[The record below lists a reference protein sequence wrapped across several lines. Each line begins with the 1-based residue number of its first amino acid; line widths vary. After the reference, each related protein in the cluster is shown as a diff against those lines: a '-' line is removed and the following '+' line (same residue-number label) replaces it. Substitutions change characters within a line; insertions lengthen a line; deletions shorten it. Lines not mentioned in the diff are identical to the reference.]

1 MAPCEINLIWLYT
14 KLFLCCIIIIGE
26 NMLGKIIAINESI
39 VSVKL
44 DINVY
49 DYDGLIGKNVVFKDT
64 DTFNIGEVIAIGN
77 GIMQVVLVG
86 EIKNNKFLF
95 GDITKPAFKASC
107 HLIDDNILNIILNS
121 DATNT
126 ITLGKSYIYPKYDIK
141 LDVGNFFSNHFAIL
155 GNSGSGKSYSVAKI
169 LQSIFYQCKTLP
181 FYSNIFLFD
190 AYGEYQRAFSR
201 ISEVN
206 PNINYKVY
214 TTDLNST
221 EFEILCF
228 PFWLLGVDDLAL
240 LMNVNSKEQI
250 PIVEK
255 ALKLVS
261 YFARNEEE
269 VINQKND
276 IIARCLLDVLF
287 SGKSPSMLR
296 NKIVSILTKFNT
308 SHLNLEIKL
317 EKGGWTR
324 SIRQCLF
331 VEQGGEFAD
340 VELVIEYLES
350 LCLNNF
356 ELSLPNGE
364 YMYTMKDFSNAL
376 EFALL
381 SEGALN
387 NDATFELANSLKVRF
402 NSLMNSDYARY
413 FDYNGYINREGFIN
427 LLLTCNNSRKA
438 QIVNFN
444 INYVDDRFAK
454 NIVKIYSKLLFD
466 YTVSLNQRTS
476 MPFHIVLEEAHRYVQ
491 NDSDVNILGYNIFER
506 ITKEG
511 RKYGLLLGIVS
522 QRPSE
527 LSETTISQCSNFLV
541 FKMFHPKDLQFIKDI
556 ISSADITVTN
566 KIKTLHPG
574 TCIMFGTAFKMPTIA
589 ILDKPNPEPLSQSC
603 DINKTWY
610 LNNN

>member
-1 MAPCEINLIWLYT
+1 
-14 KLFLCCIIIIGE
+14 
-26 NMLGKIIAINESI
+26 MLGKIIGITDSI
-39 VSVKL
+39 VSVHL
-44 DINVY
+44 DINIY
-49 DYDGLIGKNVVFKDT
+49 DYDNLISKNVVFRDN
-64 DTFNIGEVIAIGN
+64 NIISVGEVIGIDN
-77 GIMQVVLVG
+77 GIMNAALVG
-86 EIKNNKFLF
+86 EIKDNKFLY
-95 GDITKPAFKASC
+95 GDISKPSFKASC
-107 HLIDDNILNIILNS
+107 YLIDDSILNIILNS
-121 DATNT
+121 DAENT
-126 ITLGKSYIYPKYDIK
+126 ITLGKSYVYPNYDIK
-141 LDVGNFFSNHFAIL
+141 LDIGNFFSNHFAIL

-169 LQSIFYQCKTLP
+169 LQSVFYQCKSLP

-201 ISEVN
+201 IHEVN
-206 PNINYKVY
+206 ENINYKVY

-221 EFEILCF
+221 EFEIISY
-228 PFWLLGVDDLAL
+228 PFWLLGVDDLCL
-240 LMNVNSKEQI
+240 LMNVTSKEQI
-250 PIVEK
+250 PTVEK

-261 YFARNEEE
+261 YFSRREEE
-269 VINQKND
+269 VISQKND

-287 SGKSPSMLR
+287 SGKAPSLIR
-296 NKIVSILTKFNT
+296 NKFVSILTKFNT
-308 SHLNLEIKL
+308 SNLNLDIKL

-324 SIRQCLF
+324 TIRQCLF

-350 LCLNNF
+350 LCLDNF

-364 YMYTMKDFSNAL
+364 FMYTMKDFSLAL

-381 SEGALN
+381 SEGTMNSDKA
-387 NDATFELANSLKVRF
+387 FELSNVLKVRF
-402 NSLMNSDYARY
+402 NALMNSNYARY
-413 FDYNGYINREGFIN
+413 FDYNGYVNREGYIN
-427 LLLTCNNSRKA
+427 LLLTCPNGRKA

-454 NIVKIYSKLLFD
+454 TLVKIYSKLLFD
-466 YTVSLNQRTS
+466 YIVSLNQRAS

-491 NDSDVNILGYNIFER
+491 NDSDIDILGYNIFER

-574 TCIMFGTAFKMPTIA
+574 SCIMFGTAFKLPTIA

-603 DINKTWY
+603 DINRTWY
-610 LNNN
+610 IHNN

>member
-1 MAPCEINLIWLYT
+1 
-14 KLFLCCIIIIGE
+14 
-26 NMLGKIIAINESI
+26 MLGKIIAINENV

-44 DINVY
+44 EVNVY
-49 DYDGLIGKNVVFKDT
+49 DFDGLIGKNVTFKDENIT
-64 DTFNIGEVIAIGN
+64 SIGEVTAIGN
-77 GIMQVVLVG
+77 GIMQAILVG
-86 EIKNNKFLF
+86 EIKDGKFLY
-95 GDITKPAFKASC
+95 GDISKPSFKAIC
-107 HLIDDNILNIILNS
+107 YLIDNATLDIVLNS

-126 ITLGKSYIYPKYDIK
+126 IKIGKSYIYPDYDIK

-169 LQSIFYQCKTLP
+169 LQGIFYQCKTLP

-201 ISEVN
+201 IHEVN
-206 PNINYKVY
+206 ENINYKVY

-221 EFEILCF
+221 EFEILTY
-228 PFWLLGVDDLAL
+228 PFWLLGVDDLCL
-240 LMNVNSKEQI
+240 LMGVTSREQI

-261 YFARNEEE
+261 YFSREENE

-287 SGKSPSMLR
+287 SGKAPSMIR
-296 NKIVSILTKFNT
+296 NKVVSILTKFST
-308 SHLNLEIKL
+308 SNLNLEVKL
-317 EKGGWTR
+317 EKGGWART
-324 SIRQCLF
+324 IRQCLF

-350 LCLNNF
+350 LCLDNF

-364 YMYTMKDFSNAL
+364 YMYSMKDFSTAL
-376 EFALL
+376 EFALI

-387 NDATFELANSLKVRF
+387 SDTAFELGNALKVRF
-402 NSLMNSDYARY
+402 NNLMNSDYSRY
-413 FDYNGYINREGFIN
+413 FDYNGYINREGYIN
-427 LLLTCNNSRKA
+427 LLLTCNNGRKA

-454 NIVKIYSKLLFD
+454 NLVKIYSKLLFD
-466 YTVSLNQRTS
+466 YIVSLNQRAT

-491 NDSDVNILGYNIFER
+491 NDSDVMILGYNIFER

-541 FKMFHPKDLQFIKDI
+541 FKMFHPRDLQFIKDI
-556 ISSADITVTN
+556 ISSADVTLTN

-574 TCIMFGTAFKMPTIA
+574 TCIMFGTAFKLPTIA

>member
-1 MAPCEINLIWLYT
+1 
-14 KLFLCCIIIIGE
+14 
-26 NMLGKIIAINESI
+26 MLGKIIAINENV

-44 DINVY
+44 EVNVY
-49 DYDGLIGKNVVFKDT
+49 DFDGLIGKNVTFKDENIT
-64 DTFNIGEVIAIGN
+64 SIGEVTAIGN
-77 GIMQVVLVG
+77 GIMQAILVG
-86 EIKNNKFLF
+86 EIKDGKFLY
-95 GDITKPAFKASC
+95 GDISKPSFKAIC
-107 HLIDDNILNIILNS
+107 YLIDNATLDIVLNS

-126 ITLGKSYIYPKYDIK
+126 IKLGKSYIYPDYDIK

-169 LQSIFYQCKTLP
+169 LQGIFYQCKTLP

-201 ISEVN
+201 IHEVN
-206 PNINYKVY
+206 ENINYKVY

-221 EFEILCF
+221 EFEILTY
-228 PFWLLGVDDLAL
+228 PFWLLGVDDLCL
-240 LMNVNSKEQI
+240 LMGVTSREQI

-261 YFARNEEE
+261 YFSRDENE

-276 IIARCLLDVLF
+276 IIARCLLDILF
-287 SGKSPSMLR
+287 SGKAPSMIR
-296 NKIVSILTKFNT
+296 NKVVSILTKFST
-308 SHLNLEIKL
+308 SNLNLEVKL
-317 EKGGWTR
+317 EKGGWART
-324 SIRQCLF
+324 IRQCLF

-350 LCLNNF
+350 LCLDNF

-364 YMYTMKDFSNAL
+364 YMYSMKDFSTAL
-376 EFALL
+376 EFALI

-387 NDATFELANSLKVRF
+387 SDTAFELGNALKVRF
-402 NSLMNSDYARY
+402 NNLMNSDYSRY
-413 FDYNGYINREGFIN
+413 FDYNGYINREGYIN
-427 LLLTCNNSRKA
+427 LLLTCNNGRKA

-454 NIVKIYSKLLFD
+454 NLVKIYSKLLFD
-466 YTVSLNQRTS
+466 YIVSLNQRAT

-491 NDSDVNILGYNIFER
+491 NDSDVMILGYNIFER

-541 FKMFHPKDLQFIKDI
+541 FKMFHPRDLQFIKDI
-556 ISSADITVTN
+556 ISSADVTLTN

-574 TCIMFGTAFKMPTIA
+574 TCIMFGTAFKLPTIA

>member
-1 MAPCEINLIWLYT
+1 
-14 KLFLCCIIIIGE
+14 
-26 NMLGKIIAINESI
+26 MLGKIIAINENV

-44 DINVY
+44 EVNVY
-49 DYDGLIGKNVVFKDT
+49 DFDGLIGKNVTFKDENIT
-64 DTFNIGEVIAIGN
+64 SIGEVTAIGN
-77 GIMQVVLVG
+77 GIMQAILVG
-86 EIKNNKFLF
+86 EIKDGKFLY
-95 GDITKPAFKASC
+95 GDISKPSFKAIC
-107 HLIDDNILNIILNS
+107 YLIDNATLDIVLNS
-121 DATNT
+121 DAVNT
-126 ITLGKSYIYPKYDIK
+126 IKLGKSYIYPDYDIK

-169 LQSIFYQCKTLP
+169 LQGIFYQCKTLP

-201 ISEVN
+201 IHEVN
-206 PNINYKVY
+206 ENINYKVY

-221 EFEILCF
+221 EFEILTY
-228 PFWLLGVDDLAL
+228 PFWLLGVDDLCL
-240 LMNVNSKEQI
+240 LMGVTSREQI

-261 YFARNEEE
+261 YFSRDENE

-287 SGKSPSMLR
+287 SGKAPSMIR
-296 NKIVSILTKFNT
+296 NKVVSILTKFST
-308 SHLNLEIKL
+308 SNLNLEVKL
-317 EKGGWTR
+317 EKGGWART
-324 SIRQCLF
+324 IRQCLF

-350 LCLNNF
+350 LCLDNF

-364 YMYTMKDFSNAL
+364 YMYSMKDFSTAL
-376 EFALL
+376 EFALI
-381 SEGALN
+381 SEGTLN
-387 NDATFELANSLKVRF
+387 SDTAFELGNALKVRF
-402 NSLMNSDYARY
+402 NNLMNSDYSRY
-413 FDYNGYINREGFIN
+413 FDYNGYINREGYIN
-427 LLLTCNNSRKA
+427 LLLTCNNGRKA

-454 NIVKIYSKLLFD
+454 NLVKIYSKLLFD
-466 YTVSLNQRTS
+466 YIVSLNQRAT

-491 NDSDVNILGYNIFER
+491 NDSDVMILGYNIFER

-541 FKMFHPKDLQFIKDI
+541 FKMFHPRDLQFIKDI
-556 ISSADITVTN
+556 ISSADVTLTN

-574 TCIMFGTAFKMPTIA
+574 TCIMFGTAFKLPTIA
-589 ILDKPNPEPLSQSC
+589 ILDKPNPEPLSQNC

>member
-1 MAPCEINLIWLYT
+1 
-14 KLFLCCIIIIGE
+14 
-26 NMLGKIIAINESI
+26 MLGKIIAINENI

-44 DINVY
+44 EINVY
-49 DYDGLIGKNVVFKDT
+49 DYDGLIGKNVTFKDENIT
-64 DTFNIGEVIAIGN
+64 SIGEVTAIGN
-77 GIMQVVLVG
+77 GIMQSILVG
-86 EIKNNKFLF
+86 EIKNNRFLY
-95 GDITKPAFKASC
+95 GDISKPSFKAIC
-107 HLIDDNILNIILNS
+107 YLIDNATLDIVLNS
-121 DATNT
+121 DAPNT
-126 ITLGKSYIYPKYDIK
+126 IKLGKSYIYPNYDIK

-201 ISEVN
+201 IHEVN
-206 PNINYKVY
+206 ENINYKVY

-221 EFEILCF
+221 EFEILTY
-228 PFWLLGVDDLAL
+228 PFWLLGVDDLCL
-240 LMNVNSKEQI
+240 LMGVTTKEQI

-261 YFARNEEE
+261 YFSRSEDE

-287 SGKSPSMLR
+287 SGKAPSMIR
-296 NKIVSILTKFNT
+296 NKVVSILTKFNT
-308 SHLNLEIKL
+308 SNLNLEVKL
-317 EKGGWTR
+317 EKGGWSRT
-324 SIRQCLF
+324 IRQCLF

-350 LCLNNF
+350 LCLSNF

-364 YMYTMKDFSNAL
+364 YMYTMKDFSTAL
-376 EFALL
+376 EFALI

-387 NDATFELANSLKVRF
+387 SDTAYELANALKVSF
-402 NSLMNSDYARY
+402 NNLMNSNYSRY
-413 FDYNGYINREGFIN
+413 FDYNGYVNREGYIN
-427 LLLTCNNSRKA
+427 LLLTCNNGRKA

-466 YTVSLNQRTS
+466 YIVSLNQRAT

-491 NDSDVNILGYNIFER
+491 NDSDVSILGYNIFER

-556 ISSADITVTN
+556 ISSADITLTN

-574 TCIMFGTAFKMPTIA
+574 TCIMFGTAFKLPTIA

-603 DINKTWY
+603 DINRTWY
-610 LNNN
+610 LNNNQ

>member
-1 MAPCEINLIWLYT
+1 
-14 KLFLCCIIIIGE
+14 
-26 NMLGKIIAINESI
+26 MLGKIIAINENV

-44 DINVY
+44 EVNVY
-49 DYDGLIGKNVVFKDT
+49 DFDGLIGKNVTFKDENIT
-64 DTFNIGEVIAIGN
+64 SIGEVTAIGN
-77 GIMQVVLVG
+77 GIMQAILVG
-86 EIKNNKFLF
+86 EIKDGKFLY
-95 GDITKPAFKASC
+95 GDISKPSFKAIC
-107 HLIDDNILNIILNS
+107 YLIDNATLDIVLNS

-126 ITLGKSYIYPKYDIK
+126 IKLGKSYIYPDYDIK

-169 LQSIFYQCKTLP
+169 LQGIFYQCKTLP

-201 ISEVN
+201 IHEVN
-206 PNINYKVY
+206 ENINYKVY

-221 EFEILCF
+221 EFEILTY
-228 PFWLLGVDDLAL
+228 PFWLLGVDDLCL
-240 LMNVNSKEQI
+240 LMGVTSKEQI

-261 YFARNEEE
+261 YFSREENE

-287 SGKSPSMLR
+287 SGKAPSMIR
-296 NKIVSILTKFNT
+296 NKVVSILTKFST
-308 SHLNLEIKL
+308 SNLNLEVKL
-317 EKGGWTR
+317 EKGGWART
-324 SIRQCLF
+324 IRQCLF

-350 LCLNNF
+350 LCLDNF

-364 YMYTMKDFSNAL
+364 FMYSMKDFSTAL
-376 EFALL
+376 EFALI

-387 NDATFELANSLKVRF
+387 SDTAFELGNALKVRF
-402 NSLMNSDYARY
+402 NNLMNSNYARY
-413 FDYNGYINREGFIN
+413 FEYDGYINRESFIN
-427 LLLTCNNSRKA
+427 LLLTTNDGKKA

-454 NIVKIYSKLLFD
+454 NLVKIFSKLLFD
-466 YTVSLNQRTS
+466 YIVSLNQRAS

-491 NDSDVNILGYNIFER
+491 NDEDVEILGYNIFER

-541 FKMFHPKDLQFIKDI
+541 FKMFHPRDLQFIKDI
-556 ISSADITVTN
+556 ISSADITLTN

-610 LNNN
+610 IHN

>member
-1 MAPCEINLIWLYT
+1 
-14 KLFLCCIIIIGE
+14 
-26 NMLGKIIAINESI
+26 MLGKIIAINENV
-39 VSVKL
+39 VSVK
-44 DINVY
+44 IEVNVY
-49 DYDGLIGKNVVFKDT
+49 DFDGLIGKNVTFKDENIT
-64 DTFNIGEVIAIGN
+64 SIGEVTAIGN
-77 GIMQVVLVG
+77 GIMQAILVG
-86 EIKNNKFLF
+86 EIKDGKFLY
-95 GDITKPAFKASC
+95 GDISKPSFKAIC
-107 HLIDDNILNIILNS
+107 YLIDNATLDIVLNS

-126 ITLGKSYIYPKYDIK
+126 IKIGKSYIYPDYDIK

-169 LQSIFYQCKTLP
+169 LQGIFYQCKNLP

-201 ISEVN
+201 IHEVN
-206 PNINYKVY
+206 ENINYKVY

-221 EFEILCF
+221 EFEILTY
-228 PFWLLGVDDLAL
+228 PFWLLGVDDLCL
-240 LMNVNSKEQI
+240 LMGVTSREQI

-261 YFARNEEE
+261 YFSREENE

-287 SGKSPSMLR
+287 SGKAPSMIR
-296 NKIVSILTKFNT
+296 NKVVSILTKFST
-308 SHLNLEIKL
+308 SNLNLEVKL
-317 EKGGWTR
+317 EKGGWART
-324 SIRQCLF
+324 IRQCLF

-350 LCLNNF
+350 LCLDNF

-364 YMYTMKDFSNAL
+364 FMYSMKDFSTAL
-376 EFALL
+376 EFALI

-387 NDATFELANSLKVRF
+387 SDTAFELGNALKVRF
-402 NSLMNSDYARY
+402 NNLMNSDYSRY
-413 FDYNGYINREGFIN
+413 FDYNGYINREGYIN
-427 LLLTCNNSRKA
+427 LLLTCNNGRKA

-454 NIVKIYSKLLFD
+454 NLVKIYSKLLFD
-466 YTVSLNQRTS
+466 YIVSLNQRAT

-491 NDSDVNILGYNIFER
+491 NDSDVSILGYNIFER

-541 FKMFHPKDLQFIKDI
+541 FKMFHPRDLQFIKDI
-556 ISSADITVTN
+556 ISSADVTLTN

-574 TCIMFGTAFKMPTIA
+574 TCIMFGTAFKLPTIA

>member
-1 MAPCEINLIWLYT
+1 
-14 KLFLCCIIIIGE
+14 
-26 NMLGKIIAINESI
+26 MLGKIIAINENI

-44 DINVY
+44 EVNVY
-49 DYDGLIGKNVVFKDT
+49 DYDGLIGKNV
-64 DTFNIGEVIAIGN
+64 TFRDENITSIGEVTAIGN
-77 GIMQVVLVG
+77 GIMQAILVG
-86 EIKNNKFLF
+86 EIRDNKFLY
-95 GDITKPAFKASC
+95 GDISKPSFKAIC
-107 HLIDDNILNIILNS
+107 YLIDNATLNIVLNS
-121 DATNT
+121 DASNT
-126 ITLGKSYIYPKYDIK
+126 IKLGKSYIYPDYDIK

-169 LQSIFYQCKTLP
+169 LQSVFYQCKSLP

-201 ISEVN
+201 IHEVN
-206 PNINYKVY
+206 ENINYKVY

-221 EFEILCF
+221 EFEILTY
-228 PFWLLGVDDLAL
+228 PFWLLGVDDLCL
-240 LMNVNSKEQI
+240 LMGVTSKEQI

-261 YFARNEEE
+261 YFSRKENE

-287 SGKSPSMLR
+287 SGKAPSMIR
-296 NKIVSILTKFNT
+296 NKVVSILTKFNT
-308 SHLNLEIKL
+308 ANLNLEVKL
-317 EKGGWTR
+317 EKGGWSRT
-324 SIRQCLF
+324 IRQCLF

-350 LCLNNF
+350 LCLDNF

-364 YMYTMKDFSNAL
+364 YMYSMKDFSIAL
-376 EFALL
+376 EFALI

-387 NDATFELANSLKVRF
+387 SDATFELANALKVRF
-402 NSLMNSDYARY
+402 NNLMNSDYSRY
-413 FDYNGYINREGFIN
+413 FDYNGYINREGYIN
-427 LLLTCNNSRKA
+427 LLLTCNNGRKA

-454 NIVKIYSKLLFD
+454 NLVKIYSKLLFD
-466 YTVSLNQRTS
+466 YIVSLNQRAT

-491 NDSDVNILGYNIFER
+491 NDSDVSILGYNIFER

-541 FKMFHPKDLQFIKDI
+541 FKMFHPRDLQFIKDI
-556 ISSADITVTN
+556 ISSADVTLTN

-574 TCIMFGTAFKMPTIA
+574 TCIMFGTAFKLPTIA

>member
-1 MAPCEINLIWLYT
+1 
-14 KLFLCCIIIIGE
+14 
-26 NMLGKIIAINESI
+26 MLGKIIAINENV

-44 DINVY
+44 EVNVY
-49 DYDGLIGKNVVFKDT
+49 DFDGLIGKNVTFKDENIT
-64 DTFNIGEVIAIGN
+64 SIGEVTAIGN
-77 GIMQVVLVG
+77 GIMQAILVG
-86 EIKNNKFLF
+86 EIKDGKFLY
-95 GDITKPAFKASC
+95 GDISKPSFKAIC
-107 HLIDDNILNIILNS
+107 YLIDNATLDIVLNS

-126 ITLGKSYIYPKYDIK
+126 IKIGKSYIYPDYDIK

-169 LQSIFYQCKTLP
+169 LQGIFYQCKTLP

-201 ISEVN
+201 IHEVN
-206 PNINYKVY
+206 ENINYKVY

-221 EFEILCF
+221 EFEILTY
-228 PFWLLGVDDLAL
+228 PFWLLGVDDLCL
-240 LMNVNSKEQI
+240 LMGVTSREQI

-261 YFARNEEE
+261 YFSREENE

-287 SGKSPSMLR
+287 SGKAPSMIR
-296 NKIVSILTKFNT
+296 NKVVSILTKFST
-308 SHLNLEIKL
+308 SNLNLEVKL
-317 EKGGWTR
+317 EKGGWART
-324 SIRQCLF
+324 IRQCLF

-350 LCLNNF
+350 LCLDNF

-364 YMYTMKDFSNAL
+364 FMYSMKDFSTAL
-376 EFALL
+376 EFALI

-387 NDATFELANSLKVRF
+387 SDTAFELGNALKVRF
-402 NSLMNSDYARY
+402 NNLMNSDYSRY
-413 FDYNGYINREGFIN
+413 FDYNGYINREGYIN
-427 LLLTCNNSRKA
+427 LLLTCNNGRKA

-444 INYVDDRFAK
+444 INYVDDRFSK
-454 NIVKIYSKLLFD
+454 NLVKIYSKLLFD
-466 YTVSLNQRTS
+466 YIVSLNQRAT

-491 NDSDVNILGYNIFER
+491 NDSDVSILGYNIFER

-541 FKMFHPKDLQFIKDI
+541 FKMFHPRDLQFIKDI
-556 ISSADITVTN
+556 ISSADVTLTN

-574 TCIMFGTAFKMPTIA
+574 TCIMFGTAFKLPTIA

>member
-1 MAPCEINLIWLYT
+1 
-14 KLFLCCIIIIGE
+14 
-26 NMLGKIIAINESI
+26 MLGKIIAINENI

-44 DINVY
+44 EVNVY
-49 DYDGLIGKNVVFKDT
+49 DYDGLIGKNV
-64 DTFNIGEVIAIGN
+64 TFRDENITSIGEVTAIGN
-77 GIMQVVLVG
+77 GIMQAILVG
-86 EIKNNKFLF
+86 EIRDNKFLY
-95 GDITKPAFKASC
+95 GDISKPSFKAIC
-107 HLIDDNILNIILNS
+107 YLIDNATLNIVLNS
-121 DATNT
+121 DASNT
-126 ITLGKSYIYPKYDIK
+126 IKLGKSYIYPDYDIK
-141 LDVGNFFSNHFAIL
+141 LDVGNFFSNHFDIL

-169 LQSIFYQCKTLP
+169 LQSVFYQCKSLP

-201 ISEVN
+201 IHEVN
-206 PNINYKVY
+206 ENINYKVY

-221 EFEILCF
+221 EFEILTY
-228 PFWLLGVDDLAL
+228 PFWLLGVDDLCL
-240 LMNVNSKEQI
+240 LMGVTSKEQI

-255 ALKLVS
+255 TLKLVS
-261 YFARNEEE
+261 YFSRKEDE

-287 SGKSPSMLR
+287 SGKAPSMIR
-296 NKIVSILTKFNT
+296 NKVVSILTKFNT
-308 SHLNLEIKL
+308 ANLNLEVKL
-317 EKGGWTR
+317 EKGGWSRT
-324 SIRQCLF
+324 IRQCLF

-350 LCLNNF
+350 LCLDNF

-364 YMYTMKDFSNAL
+364 YMYSMKDFSIAL
-376 EFALL
+376 EFALI

-387 NDATFELANSLKVRF
+387 SDATFELANSLRVRF
-402 NSLMNSDYARY
+402 NNLMNSDYSRY
-413 FDYNGYINREGFIN
+413 FDYNGYVNREGYIN
-427 LLLTCNNSRKA
+427 LLLTCNNGRKA

-454 NIVKIYSKLLFD
+454 NLVKIYSKLLFD
-466 YTVSLNQRTS
+466 YIVSLNQRAS

-491 NDSDVNILGYNIFER
+491 NDSDVEILGYNIFER

-556 ISSADITVTN
+556 ISSADVTVTN

-574 TCIMFGTAFKMPTIA
+574 TCIMFGTAFKLPTIA

-610 LNNN
+610 IHNN

>member
-1 MAPCEINLIWLYT
+1 
-14 KLFLCCIIIIGE
+14 
-26 NMLGKIIAINESI
+26 MLGKIIAINENV

-44 DINVY
+44 EVNVY
-49 DYDGLIGKNVVFKDT
+49 DFDGLIGKNVTFKDENIT
-64 DTFNIGEVIAIGN
+64 SIGEVTAIGN
-77 GIMQVVLVG
+77 GIMQAILVG
-86 EIKNNKFLF
+86 EIKDGKFLY
-95 GDITKPAFKASC
+95 GDISKPSFKAIC
-107 HLIDDNILNIILNS
+107 YLIDNATLDIVLNS

-126 ITLGKSYIYPKYDIK
+126 IKLGKSYIYPDYDIK

-169 LQSIFYQCKTLP
+169 LQGIFYQCKTLP

-201 ISEVN
+201 IHEVN
-206 PNINYKVY
+206 ENINYKVY

-221 EFEILCF
+221 EFEILTY
-228 PFWLLGVDDLAL
+228 PFWLLGVDDLCL
-240 LMNVNSKEQI
+240 LMGVTSKEQI

-261 YFARNEEE
+261 YFSREENE

-276 IIARCLLDVLF
+276 IIARCLFDVLF
-287 SGKSPSMLR
+287 SGKAPSMIR
-296 NKIVSILTKFNT
+296 NKVVSILTKFST
-308 SHLNLEIKL
+308 SNLNLEVKL
-317 EKGGWTR
+317 EKGGWART
-324 SIRQCLF
+324 IRQCLF

-350 LCLNNF
+350 LCLDNF

-364 YMYTMKDFSNAL
+364 FMYSMKDFSTAL
-376 EFALL
+376 EFALI

-387 NDATFELANSLKVRF
+387 SDTAFELGNALKVRF
-402 NSLMNSDYARY
+402 NNLMNSDYSRY
-413 FDYNGYINREGFIN
+413 FDYNGYINREGYIN
-427 LLLTCNNSRKA
+427 LLLTCNNGRKA

-454 NIVKIYSKLLFD
+454 NLVKIYSKLLFD
-466 YTVSLNQRTS
+466 YIVSLNQRAT

-491 NDSDVNILGYNIFER
+491 NDSDVSILGYNIFER

-541 FKMFHPKDLQFIKDI
+541 FKMFHPRDLQFIKDI
-556 ISSADITVTN
+556 ISSADVTLTN

-574 TCIMFGTAFKMPTIA
+574 TCIMFGTAFKLPTIA

>member
-1 MAPCEINLIWLYT
+1 
-14 KLFLCCIIIIGE
+14 
-26 NMLGKIIAINESI
+26 MLGKIIAINENV

-44 DINVY
+44 EVNVY
-49 DYDGLIGKNVVFKDT
+49 DFDGLIGKNVTFKDENIT
-64 DTFNIGEVIAIGN
+64 SIGEVTAIGN
-77 GIMQVVLVG
+77 GIMQAILVG
-86 EIKNNKFLF
+86 EIKDGKFLY
-95 GDITKPAFKASC
+95 GDISKPSFKAIC
-107 HLIDDNILNIILNS
+107 YLIDNATLDIVLNS

-126 ITLGKSYIYPKYDIK
+126 IKLGKSYIYPDYDIK

-169 LQSIFYQCKTLP
+169 LQSVFYQCRSLP

-201 ISEVN
+201 IHEVN
-206 PNINYKVY
+206 ENINYKVY

-221 EFEILCF
+221 EFEIISY
-228 PFWLLGVDDLAL
+228 PFWLLGVDDLCL
-240 LMNVNSKEQI
+240 LMNVTSKEQI
-250 PIVEK
+250 PTVEK

-261 YFARNEEE
+261 YFSRREEE
-269 VINQKND
+269 VISQKND

-287 SGKSPSMLR
+287 SGKAPSLIR
-296 NKIVSILTKFNT
+296 NKFVSILTKFNT
-308 SHLNLEIKL
+308 SNLNLDIKL

-324 SIRQCLF
+324 TIRQCLF

-350 LCLNNF
+350 LCLDNF

-364 YMYTMKDFSNAL
+364 FMYTMKDFSLAL

-381 SEGALN
+381 SEGTMNSDKA
-387 NDATFELANSLKVRF
+387 FELSNVLKVRF
-402 NSLMNSDYARY
+402 NALMNSNYARY
-413 FDYNGYINREGFIN
+413 FDYNGYVNREGYIN
-427 LLLTCNNSRKA
+427 LLLTCPNGRKA

-454 NIVKIYSKLLFD
+454 NLVKIYSKLLFD
-466 YTVSLNQRTS
+466 YIVSLNQRAT

-491 NDSDVNILGYNIFER
+491 NDSDIDILGYNIFER

-574 TCIMFGTAFKMPTIA
+574 SCIMFGTAFKLPTIA

-610 LNNN
+610 IHNN

>member
-1 MAPCEINLIWLYT
+1 
-14 KLFLCCIIIIGE
+14 
-26 NMLGKIIAINESI
+26 MLGKIIAINENV

-44 DINVY
+44 EVNVY
-49 DYDGLIGKNVVFKDT
+49 DFDGLIGKNVTFKDENIT
-64 DTFNIGEVIAIGN
+64 SIGEVTAIGN
-77 GIMQVVLVG
+77 GIMQAILVG
-86 EIKNNKFLF
+86 EIKDGKFLY
-95 GDITKPAFKASC
+95 GDISKPSFKAIC
-107 HLIDDNILNIILNS
+107 YLIDNATLDIVLNS

-126 ITLGKSYIYPKYDIK
+126 IKIGKSYIYPDYDIK

-169 LQSIFYQCKTLP
+169 LQGIFYQCKTLP

-201 ISEVN
+201 IHEVN
-206 PNINYKVY
+206 ENINYKVY

-221 EFEILCF
+221 EFEILTY
-228 PFWLLGVDDLAL
+228 PFWLLGVDDLCL
-240 LMNVNSKEQI
+240 LMGVTSKEQI

-261 YFARNEEE
+261 YFSREENE

-287 SGKSPSMLR
+287 SGKAPSMIR
-296 NKIVSILTKFNT
+296 NKVVSILTKFST
-308 SHLNLEIKL
+308 SNLNLEVKL
-317 EKGGWTR
+317 EKGGWART
-324 SIRQCLF
+324 IRQCLF

-350 LCLNNF
+350 LCLDNF

-364 YMYTMKDFSNAL
+364 FMYSMKDFSTAL
-376 EFALL
+376 EFALI

-387 NDATFELANSLKVRF
+387 SDTAFELGNALKVRF
-402 NSLMNSDYARY
+402 NNLMNSDYSRY
-413 FDYNGYINREGFIN
+413 FDYNGYINREGYIN
-427 LLLTCNNSRKA
+427 LLLTCNNGRKA

-454 NIVKIYSKLLFD
+454 NLVKIYSKLLFD
-466 YTVSLNQRTS
+466 YIVSLNQRAT

-491 NDSDVNILGYNIFER
+491 NDSDVSILGYNIFER

-527 LSETTISQCSNFLV
+527 LSETTISQCSNFLI
-541 FKMFHPKDLQFIKDI
+541 FKINHPADLEYIEKMVPN
-556 ISSADITVTN
+556 ISSDVLEKQKSLQA
-566 KIKTLHPG
+566 G
-574 TCIMFGTAFKMPTIA
+574 TCVAFGKMMKIPMIVKME
-589 ILDKPNPEPLSQSC
+589 LPNPEPQSSNAHVF
-603 DINKTWY
+603 DKWMIQWKT
-610 LNNN
+610 N

>member
-1 MAPCEINLIWLYT
+1 
-14 KLFLCCIIIIGE
+14 
-26 NMLGKIIAINESI
+26 MLGKIIAINESI
-39 VSVKL
+39 VSVQL
-44 DINVY
+44 GVNIY
-49 DYDGLIGKNVVFKDT
+49 DYDALIGKNVIFKDN
-64 DTFNIGEVIAIGN
+64 DIINVGEVTSISN
-77 GIMQVVLVG
+77 NIMQVVLVG
-86 EIKNNKFLF
+86 EIKNNNFVF
-95 GDITKPAFKASC
+95 GDIAKPSFKAEC
-107 HLIDDNILNIILNS
+107 QLINNNILDLILNNNS
-121 DATNT
+121 SNN
-126 ITLGKSYIYPKYDIK
+126 IKLGKSFIYPNYDIK

-169 LQSIFYQCKTLP
+169 LQSVFYQCKSLP

-201 ISEVN
+201 IHEVN
-206 PNINYKVY
+206 ENINYKVY

-221 EFEILCF
+221 EFEILSY
-228 PFWLLGVDDLAL
+228 PFWLLGVDDLCL
-240 LMNVNSKEQI
+240 LMGVTSKEQI
-250 PIVEK
+250 PVIEK

-261 YFARNEEE
+261 YFSREEGE

-287 SGKSPSMLR
+287 SGKSPSLIR
-296 NKIVSILTKFNT
+296 NKFISILTKFTT
-308 SHLNLEIKL
+308 SNLNLEIRL
-317 EKGGWTR
+317 EKGGWART
-324 SIRQCLF
+324 IRQCLF

-350 LCLNNF
+350 LCLDNF

-364 YMYTMKDFSNAL
+364 YMYTMKDFSTAL
-376 EFALL
+376 EFALI
-381 SEGALN
+381 SEGTLN
-387 NDATFELANSLKVRF
+387 SDAAYDMANVLKVRF
-402 NSLMNSDYARY
+402 NNLMNSDYARY
-413 FDYNGYINREGFIN
+413 FDYNGYVSREGYIN
-427 LLLTCNNSRKA
+427 LLLTCPNGRKA

-466 YTVSLNQRTS
+466 YLVSLNQRAS

-491 NDSDVNILGYNIFER
+491 NDSDIGILGYNIFER

-603 DINKTWY
+603 DINNTWY
-610 LNNN
+610 IH

>member
-1 MAPCEINLIWLYT
+1 
-14 KLFLCCIIIIGE
+14 
-26 NMLGKIIAINESI
+26 MLGKIIAINESI

-44 DINVY
+44 DVNIY
-49 DYDGLIGKNVVFKDT
+49 DCDGLISKNVVFRDT
-64 DTFNIGEVIAIGN
+64 ETTSIGEVIAIGN
-77 GIMQVVLVG
+77 GIMQVTLVG
-86 EIKNNKFLF
+86 EIRNNQFLF
-95 GDITKPAFKASC
+95 GDISKPSFKAIC
-107 HLIDDNILNIILNS
+107 YLIDDNTLNIILNN
-121 DATNT
+121 DAPNT

-169 LQSIFYQCKTLP
+169 LQSVFYQCKTLP

-201 ISEVN
+201 IHEVN
-206 PNINYKVY
+206 ENINYKVY

-221 EFEILCF
+221 EFEILQF

-240 LMNVNSKEQI
+240 LMGVTSKEQLPVI
-250 PIVEK
+250 EK

-261 YFARNEEE
+261 YFSRKEEE

-276 IIARCLLDVLF
+276 IIARCILDVLF
-287 SGKSPSMLR
+287 SGKSPSLIR

-308 SHLNLEIKL
+308 ANLNLEVKL

-324 SIRQCLF
+324 TIRQCLF

-350 LCLNNF
+350 LCLSNF

-376 EFALL
+376 EFALI
-381 SEGALN
+381 SEGTLN
-387 NDATFELANSLKVRF
+387 SDAAFELTNVLKVRF
-402 NSLMNSDYARY
+402 NNLMNSDYAKY
-413 FDYNGYINREGFIN
+413 FDYNGYINREGYIN
-427 LLLTCNNSRKA
+427 LLLTCPNGRKA

-454 NIVKIYSKLLFD
+454 NLVKIYSKMLFD
-466 YTVSLNQRTS
+466 YIVSLNQRAS

-491 NDSDVNILGYNIFER
+491 NDSDASILGYNIFER

-574 TCIMFGTAFKMPTIA
+574 SCIMFGTAFKMPTIA

-610 LNNN
+610 IHN

>member
-1 MAPCEINLIWLYT
+1 
-14 KLFLCCIIIIGE
+14 
-26 NMLGKIIAINESI
+26 MLGKIIGITDSI
-39 VSVKL
+39 VSVHL
-44 DINVY
+44 DINIY
-49 DYDGLIGKNVVFKDT
+49 DYDNLISKNVVFRDN
-64 DTFNIGEVIAIGN
+64 NIISVGEVIGIDN
-77 GIMQVVLVG
+77 GIMNAALVG
-86 EIKNNKFLF
+86 EIKDNKFLY
-95 GDITKPAFKASC
+95 GDISKPSFKSGC
-107 HLIDDNILNIILNS
+107 YLIDDSILNIILNS
-121 DATNT
+121 DAENT
-126 ITLGKSYIYPKYDIK
+126 ITLGKSYVYPNYDIK
-141 LDVGNFFSNHFAIL
+141 LDIGNFFSNHFAIL

-169 LQSIFYQCKTLP
+169 LQSVFYQCRSLP

-201 ISEVN
+201 IHEVN
-206 PNINYKVY
+206 ENINYKVY

-221 EFEILCF
+221 EFEIISY
-228 PFWLLGVDDLAL
+228 PFWLLGVDDLCL
-240 LMNVNSKEQI
+240 LMNVTSKEQI
-250 PIVEK
+250 PTVEK

-261 YFARNEEE
+261 YFSRREEE
-269 VINQKND
+269 VISQKND

-287 SGKSPSMLR
+287 SGKAPSLIR
-296 NKIVSILTKFNT
+296 NKFVSILTKFNT
-308 SHLNLEIKL
+308 SNLNLDIKL

-324 SIRQCLF
+324 TIRQCLF

-350 LCLNNF
+350 LCLDNF

-364 YMYTMKDFSNAL
+364 FMYTMKDFSLAL

-381 SEGALN
+381 SEGTMNSDKA
-387 NDATFELANSLKVRF
+387 FELSNVLKVRF
-402 NSLMNSDYARY
+402 NALMNSNYARY
-413 FDYNGYINREGFIN
+413 FDYNGYVNREGYIN
-427 LLLTCNNSRKA
+427 LLLTCPNGRKA

-454 NIVKIYSKLLFD
+454 TLVKIYSKLLFD
-466 YTVSLNQRTS
+466 YIVSLNQRAS

-491 NDSDVNILGYNIFER
+491 NDSDIDILGYNIFER

-574 TCIMFGTAFKMPTIA
+574 SCIMFGTAFKLPTIA

-610 LNNN
+610 IHNN

>member
-1 MAPCEINLIWLYT
+1 
-14 KLFLCCIIIIGE
+14 
-26 NMLGKIIAINESI
+26 MLGKIIAINESI

-44 DINVY
+44 EVNIY
-49 DYDGLIGKNVVFKDT
+49 DYDGLISKHVVFKDT
-64 DTFNIGEVIAIGN
+64 DFMNIGEVIAVGN
-77 GIMQVVLVG
+77 GIMQVSLVG
-86 EIKNNKFLF
+86 EIKDNKFLF
-95 GDITKPAFKASC
+95 GDITKPSFKAEC
-107 HLIDDNILNIILNS
+107 HLIDDNILNIILNN
-121 DATNT
+121 DAPNT
-126 ITLGKSYIYPKYDIK
+126 IKLGKSYIYPKYDIK

-169 LQSIFYQCKTLP
+169 LQGIFYQCKTLP

-190 AYGEYQRAFSR
+190 AYGEYQRAFGR
-201 ISEVN
+201 IHEVN
-206 PNINYKVY
+206 DNINYKVY
-214 TTDLNST
+214 TTDLNNT
-221 EFEILCF
+221 EFEALSF
-228 PFWLLGVDDLAL
+228 PFWLLSLDDLCL
-240 LMNVNSKEQI
+240 LMNVTTKEQI
-250 PIVEK
+250 PTIEK

-261 YFARNEEE
+261 YFARKEDE
-269 VINQKND
+269 VISQKND

-287 SGKSPSMLR
+287 SGKSPSLIR
-296 NKIVSILTKFNT
+296 NKVVSILTKFNT
-308 SHLNLEIKL
+308 SNLNLEVKL

-324 SIRQCLF
+324 TIRQCLF
-331 VEQGGEFAD
+331 VEQSGEFSD
-340 VELVIEYLES
+340 VEIVIEYLES
-350 LCLNNF
+350 LCLENF

-364 YMYTMKDFSNAL
+364 FMYTMKDFGVAL
-376 EFALL
+376 EFAII

-387 NDATFELANSLKVRF
+387 SDTAFELSNVLKVRF
-402 NSLMNSDYARY
+402 NNLMNSDYAKY
-413 FDYNGYINREGFIN
+413 FDYNGYVNKESYIN
-427 LLLTCNNSRKA
+427 LLLTCPNGRKA

-454 NIVKIYSKLLFD
+454 NLVKIYSKLLFD
-466 YTVSLNQRTS
+466 YIVSLNQRAS

-491 NDSDVNILGYNIFER
+491 NDSDVEILGYNIFER

-603 DINKTWY
+603 DINNTWY
-610 LNNN
+610 LKGQNNN

>member
-1 MAPCEINLIWLYT
+1 
-14 KLFLCCIIIIGE
+14 
-26 NMLGKIIAINESI
+26 MLGKIIAINENV

-44 DINVY
+44 EVNVY
-49 DYDGLIGKNVVFKDT
+49 DFDGLIGKNVTFKDENIT
-64 DTFNIGEVIAIGN
+64 SIGEVTAIGN
-77 GIMQVVLVG
+77 GIMQAILVG
-86 EIKNNKFLF
+86 EIKDGKFLY
-95 GDITKPAFKASC
+95 GDISKPSFKAIC
-107 HLIDDNILNIILNS
+107 YLIDNATLDIVLNS

-126 ITLGKSYIYPKYDIK
+126 IKLGKSYIYPDYDIK

-169 LQSIFYQCKTLP
+169 LQGIFYQCKTLP

-201 ISEVN
+201 IHEVN
-206 PNINYKVY
+206 ENINYKVY

-221 EFEILCF
+221 EFEILTY
-228 PFWLLGVDDLAL
+228 PFWLLGVDDLCL
-240 LMNVNSKEQI
+240 LMGVTSREQI

-261 YFARNEEE
+261 YFSREENE

-287 SGKSPSMLR
+287 SGKAPSMIR
-296 NKIVSILTKFNT
+296 NKVVSILTKFST
-308 SHLNLEIKL
+308 SNLNLEVKL
-317 EKGGWTR
+317 EKGGWART
-324 SIRQCLF
+324 IRQCLF

-350 LCLNNF
+350 LCLDNF

-364 YMYTMKDFSNAL
+364 FMYSMKDFSTAL
-376 EFALL
+376 EFALI

-387 NDATFELANSLKVRF
+387 SDTAFELGNALKVRF
-402 NSLMNSDYARY
+402 NNLMNSDYSRY
-413 FDYNGYINREGFIN
+413 FDYNGYINREGYIN
-427 LLLTCNNSRKA
+427 LLLTCNNGRKA

-454 NIVKIYSKLLFD
+454 NLVKIYSKLLFD
-466 YTVSLNQRTS
+466 YIVSLNQRAT

-491 NDSDVNILGYNIFER
+491 NDSDVMILGYNIFER

-541 FKMFHPKDLQFIKDI
+541 FKMFHPRDLQFIKDI
-556 ISSADITVTN
+556 ISSADVTLTN

-574 TCIMFGTAFKMPTIA
+574 TCIMFGTAFKLPTIA

>member
-1 MAPCEINLIWLYT
+1 
-14 KLFLCCIIIIGE
+14 
-26 NMLGKIIAINESI
+26 MLGKIIAINENV

-44 DINVY
+44 EVNVY
-49 DYDGLIGKNVVFKDT
+49 DFDGLIGKNVTFKDENIT
-64 DTFNIGEVIAIGN
+64 SIGEVTAIGN
-77 GIMQVVLVG
+77 GIMQAILVG
-86 EIKNNKFLF
+86 EIKDGKFLY
-95 GDITKPAFKASC
+95 GDISKPSFKAVC
-107 HLIDDNILNIILNS
+107 YIIDNATLDVVLNS

-126 ITLGKSYIYPKYDIK
+126 IKLGKSYIYPDYDIK

-169 LQSIFYQCKTLP
+169 LQGIFYQCKTLP

-201 ISEVN
+201 IHEVN
-206 PNINYKVY
+206 ENINYKVY

-221 EFEILCF
+221 EFEILTY
-228 PFWLLGVDDLAL
+228 PFWLLGVDDLCL
-240 LMNVNSKEQI
+240 LMGVTSKEQI

-261 YFARNEEE
+261 YFSRDENE

-287 SGKSPSMLR
+287 SGKAPSMIR
-296 NKIVSILTKFNT
+296 NKVVSILTKFST
-308 SHLNLEIKL
+308 SNLNLEVKL
-317 EKGGWTR
+317 EKGGWART
-324 SIRQCLF
+324 IRQCLF

-350 LCLNNF
+350 LCLDNF

-364 YMYTMKDFSNAL
+364 YMYSMKDFSTAL
-376 EFALL
+376 EFALI

-387 NDATFELANSLKVRF
+387 SDTAFELGNALKVRF
-402 NSLMNSDYARY
+402 NNLMNSDYSRY
-413 FDYNGYINREGFIN
+413 FDYNGYVNREGYIN
-427 LLLTCNNSRKA
+427 LLLTCNNGRKA

-454 NIVKIYSKLLFD
+454 NLVKIYSKLLFD
-466 YTVSLNQRTS
+466 YIVSLNQRAT

-491 NDSDVNILGYNIFER
+491 NDSDVMILGYNIFER

-541 FKMFHPKDLQFIKDI
+541 FKMFHPRDLQFIKDI
-556 ISSADITVTN
+556 ISSADVTLTN

-574 TCIMFGTAFKMPTIA
+574 TCIMFGTAFKLPTIA

>member
-1 MAPCEINLIWLYT
+1 
-14 KLFLCCIIIIGE
+14 
-26 NMLGKIIAINESI
+26 MLGKIIAINENV

-44 DINVY
+44 EVNVY
-49 DYDGLIGKNVVFKDT
+49 DFDGLIGKNVTFKDENIT
-64 DTFNIGEVIAIGN
+64 SIGEVTAIGN
-77 GIMQVVLVG
+77 GIMQTILVG
-86 EIKNNKFLF
+86 EIKDGKFLY
-95 GDITKPAFKASC
+95 GDISKPSFKAIC
-107 HLIDDNILNIILNS
+107 YLIDNATLDIVLNS

-126 ITLGKSYIYPKYDIK
+126 IKLGKSYIYPDYDIK

-169 LQSIFYQCKTLP
+169 LQGIFYQCKTLP

-201 ISEVN
+201 IHEVN
-206 PNINYKVY
+206 ENINYKVY

-221 EFEILCF
+221 EFEILTY
-228 PFWLLGVDDLAL
+228 PFWLLGVDDLCL
-240 LMNVNSKEQI
+240 LMGVTSREQI

-261 YFARNEEE
+261 YFSREENE

-287 SGKSPSMLR
+287 SGKAPSMIR
-296 NKIVSILTKFNT
+296 NKVVSILTKFST
-308 SHLNLEIKL
+308 SNLNLEVKL
-317 EKGGWTR
+317 EKGGWART
-324 SIRQCLF
+324 IRQCLF

-350 LCLNNF
+350 LCLDNF

-364 YMYTMKDFSNAL
+364 FMYSMKDFSTAL
-376 EFALL
+376 EFALI

-387 NDATFELANSLKVRF
+387 SDTAFELGNALKVRF
-402 NSLMNSDYARY
+402 NNLMNSDYSRY
-413 FDYNGYINREGFIN
+413 FDYNGYINREGYIN
-427 LLLTCNNSRKA
+427 LLLTCNNGRKA

-454 NIVKIYSKLLFD
+454 NLVKIYSKLLFD
-466 YTVSLNQRTS
+466 YIVSLNQRAT

-491 NDSDVNILGYNIFER
+491 NDSDVSILGYNIFER

-541 FKMFHPKDLQFIKDI
+541 FKMFHPRDLQFIKDI
-556 ISSADITVTN
+556 ISSADVTLTN

-574 TCIMFGTAFKMPTIA
+574 TCIMFGTAFKLPTIA

>member
-1 MAPCEINLIWLYT
+1 
-14 KLFLCCIIIIGE
+14 
-26 NMLGKIIAINESI
+26 MLGKIIGITDSI
-39 VSVKL
+39 VSVHL
-44 DINVY
+44 DINIY
-49 DYDGLIGKNVVFKDT
+49 DYDNLISKNVVFRDN
-64 DTFNIGEVIAIGN
+64 NIISVGEVIGIDN
-77 GIMQVVLVG
+77 GIMNAALVG
-86 EIKNNKFLF
+86 EIKDNKFLY
-95 GDITKPAFKASC
+95 GDISKPSFKASC
-107 HLIDDNILNIILNS
+107 YLIDDSILNIILNS
-121 DATNT
+121 DAENT
-126 ITLGKSYIYPKYDIK
+126 ITLGKSYVYPNYDIK
-141 LDVGNFFSNHFAIL
+141 LDIGNFFSNHFAIL

-169 LQSIFYQCKTLP
+169 LQSVFYQCRSLP

-201 ISEVN
+201 IHEVN
-206 PNINYKVY
+206 ENINYKVY

-221 EFEILCF
+221 EFEIISY
-228 PFWLLGVDDLAL
+228 PFWLLGVDDLCL
-240 LMNVNSKEQI
+240 LMNVTSKEQI
-250 PIVEK
+250 PTVEK

-261 YFARNEEE
+261 YFSRREEE
-269 VINQKND
+269 VISQKND

-287 SGKSPSMLR
+287 SGKAPSLIR
-296 NKIVSILTKFNT
+296 NKFVSILTKFNT
-308 SHLNLEIKL
+308 SNLNLDIKL

-324 SIRQCLF
+324 TIRQCLF

-350 LCLNNF
+350 LCLDNF

-364 YMYTMKDFSNAL
+364 FMYTMKDFSLAL

-381 SEGALN
+381 SEGTMNSDKA
-387 NDATFELANSLKVRF
+387 FELSNVLKVRF
-402 NSLMNSDYARY
+402 NALMNSNYARY
-413 FDYNGYINREGFIN
+413 FDYNGYVNREGYIN
-427 LLLTCNNSRKA
+427 LLLTCPNGRKA

-454 NIVKIYSKLLFD
+454 TLVKIYSKLLFD
-466 YTVSLNQRTS
+466 YIVSLNQRAS

-491 NDSDVNILGYNIFER
+491 NDSDIDILGYNIFER

-574 TCIMFGTAFKMPTIA
+574 SCIMFGTAFKLPTIA

-603 DINKTWY
+603 DINRTWY
-610 LNNN
+610 IHNN

>member
-1 MAPCEINLIWLYT
+1 MGNSV
-14 KLFLCCIIIIGE
+14 
-26 NMLGKIIAINESI
+26 LGKIIAINESI
-39 VSVKL
+39 VSVRL
-44 DINVY
+44 DVNVY
-49 DYDGLIGKNVVFKDT
+49 DFDGLIGKNVVFRDT
-64 DTFNIGEVIAIGN
+64 EFSNIGEVIAIGN
-77 GIMQVVLVG
+77 GIMQVTLVG
-86 EIKNNKFLF
+86 EIRGGKFLF
-95 GDITKPAFKASC
+95 GDITKPSFKAVC
-107 HLIDDNILNIILNS
+107 YLIDDTTLNIILNN
-121 DATNT
+121 DAPNT
-126 ITLGKSYIYPKYDIK
+126 IRLGKSYIYPDYDIK

-155 GNSGSGKSYSVAKI
+155 GNSGSGKSYSVANI
-169 LQSIFYQCKTLP
+169 LQSVFYQCKTLP

-201 ISEVN
+201 IHEVN
-206 PNINYKVY
+206 ENINYKVY

-221 EFEILCF
+221 EFEILSY
-228 PFWLLGVDDLAL
+228 PFWLLGVDDLCL
-240 LMNVNSKEQI
+240 LMGVTSKEQI

-261 YFARNEEE
+261 YFARKEEE

-287 SGKSPSMLR
+287 SGKSPSMIR

-308 SHLNLEIKL
+308 SNLNLEIKL

-324 SIRQCLF
+324 TIRQCLF

-350 LCLNNF
+350 LCLDNF

-364 YMYTMKDFSNAL
+364 YMYSMKDFSIAL
-376 EFALL
+376 EFALI

-387 NDATFELANSLKVRF
+387 SDTTFELANTLKVRF
-402 NSLMNSDYARY
+402 NNLMNSDYARY
-413 FDYNGYINREGFIN
+413 FDYNGYVNREGYIN
-427 LLLTCNNSRKA
+427 LLLTCPNGRKA

-454 NIVKIYSKLLFD
+454 NLVKIYSKLLFD
-466 YTVSLNQRTS
+466 YIVSLNQRAS

-491 NDSDVNILGYNIFER
+491 NDGDVDILGYNIFER

-610 LNNN
+610 IHN

>member
-1 MAPCEINLIWLYT
+1 
-14 KLFLCCIIIIGE
+14 
-26 NMLGKIIAINESI
+26 MLGKIIAINENV

-44 DINVY
+44 EVNVY
-49 DYDGLIGKNVVFKDT
+49 DFDGLIGKNVTFKDENIT
-64 DTFNIGEVIAIGN
+64 SIGEVTAIGN
-77 GIMQVVLVG
+77 GIMQAILVG
-86 EIKNNKFLF
+86 EIKDGKFLY
-95 GDITKPAFKASC
+95 GDISKPSFKAIC
-107 HLIDDNILNIILNS
+107 YLIDNATLDIVLNS
-121 DATNT
+121 DAVNT
-126 ITLGKSYIYPKYDIK
+126 IKIGKSYIYPDYDIK

-169 LQSIFYQCKTLP
+169 LQSVFYQCRSLP

-190 AYGEYQRAFSR
+190 AYGEYQRAFSK
-201 ISEVN
+201 IHEVN
-206 PNINYKVY
+206 ENINYKVY

-221 EFEILCF
+221 EFEIISY
-228 PFWLLGVDDLAL
+228 PFWLLGVDDLCL
-240 LMNVNSKEQI
+240 LMNVTSKEQI
-250 PIVEK
+250 PTVEK

-261 YFARNEEE
+261 YFSRREEE
-269 VINQKND
+269 VISQKND

-287 SGKSPSMLR
+287 SGKAPSLIR
-296 NKIVSILTKFNT
+296 NKFVSILTKFNT
-308 SHLNLEIKL
+308 SNLNLDIKL

-324 SIRQCLF
+324 TIRQCLF

-350 LCLNNF
+350 LCLDNF

-364 YMYTMKDFSNAL
+364 FMYTMKDFSLAL

-381 SEGALN
+381 SEGTMNSDKA
-387 NDATFELANSLKVRF
+387 FELSNVLKVRF
-402 NSLMNSDYARY
+402 NALMNSNYARY
-413 FDYNGYINREGFIN
+413 FDYNGYVNREGYIN
-427 LLLTCNNSRKA
+427 LLLTCPNGRKA

-454 NIVKIYSKLLFD
+454 TLVKIYSKLLFD
-466 YTVSLNQRTS
+466 YIVSLNQRAS

-491 NDSDVNILGYNIFER
+491 NDSDIDILGYNIFER

-574 TCIMFGTAFKMPTIA
+574 SCIMFGTAFKLPTIA

-610 LNNN
+610 IHNN

>member
-1 MAPCEINLIWLYT
+1 
-14 KLFLCCIIIIGE
+14 
-26 NMLGKIIAINESI
+26 MLGKIIAINENI

-44 DINVY
+44 EVNVY
-49 DYDGLIGKNVVFKDT
+49 DYDGLIGKNV
-64 DTFNIGEVIAIGN
+64 TFRDENITSIGEVTAIGN
-77 GIMQVVLVG
+77 GIMQAILVG
-86 EIKNNKFLF
+86 EIRDNKFLY
-95 GDITKPAFKASC
+95 GDISKPSFKAIC
-107 HLIDDNILNIILNS
+107 YLIDNATLNIVLNS
-121 DATNT
+121 DASNT
-126 ITLGKSYIYPKYDIK
+126 IKLGKSYIYPDYDIK

-169 LQSIFYQCKTLP
+169 LQSVFYQCKSLP

-201 ISEVN
+201 IHEVN
-206 PNINYKVY
+206 ENINYKVY

-221 EFEILCF
+221 EFEILTY
-228 PFWLLGVDDLAL
+228 PFWLLGVDDLCL
-240 LMNVNSKEQI
+240 LMGVTSKEQI

-261 YFARNEEE
+261 YFSRKEDE

-287 SGKSPSMLR
+287 SGKAPSMIR
-296 NKIVSILTKFNT
+296 NKVVSILTKFNT
-308 SHLNLEIKL
+308 ANLNLEVKL
-317 EKGGWTR
+317 EKGGWSRT
-324 SIRQCLF
+324 IRQCLF

-350 LCLNNF
+350 LCLDNF

-364 YMYTMKDFSNAL
+364 YMYSMKDFSIAL
-376 EFALL
+376 EFALI

-387 NDATFELANSLKVRF
+387 SDATFELANALKVRF
-402 NSLMNSDYARY
+402 NNLMNSDYSRY
-413 FDYNGYINREGFIN
+413 FDYNGYVNREGYIN

-454 NIVKIYSKLLFD
+454 NLVKIYSKLLFD
-466 YTVSLNQRTS
+466 YIVSLNQRAS

-491 NDSDVNILGYNIFER
+491 NDSDVEILGYNIFER

-556 ISSADITVTN
+556 ISSADVTVTN

-574 TCIMFGTAFKMPTIA
+574 TCIMFGTAFKLPTIA

-603 DINKTWY
+603 NINKTWY
-610 LNNN
+610 IHS

>member
-1 MAPCEINLIWLYT
+1 
-14 KLFLCCIIIIGE
+14 
-26 NMLGKIIAINESI
+26 MLGKIIAINESV

-44 DINVY
+44 EVNIY
-49 DYDGLIGKNVVFKDT
+49 DYDGLIGKNVVFHDT
-64 DTFNIGEVIAIGN
+64 ETLNVGEVIAVGN

-86 EIKNNKFLF
+86 EIKNNSFLF
-95 GDITKPAFKASC
+95 GDISKPSFKADC
-107 HLIDDNILNIILNS
+107 HLIDDNTLNLILNN
-121 DATNT
+121 DAPNT
-126 ITLGKSYIYPKYDIK
+126 IKLGKSYIYSKYDIK

-169 LQSIFYQCKTLP
+169 LQGIFYQCKTIP

-201 ISEVN
+201 IHEVN
-206 PNINYKVY
+206 NNINYKVY
-214 TTDLNST
+214 TTDLNNT
-221 EFEILCF
+221 EFEILSY
-228 PFWLLGVDDLAL
+228 PFWLLGVDDLCL
-240 LMNVNSKEQI
+240 LMGVTSKEQI
-250 PIVEK
+250 PVIEK
-255 ALKLVS
+255 ALKLVC
-261 YFARNEEE
+261 YFAKAEEE
-269 VINQKND
+269 IIDQKND
-276 IIARCLLDVLF
+276 IIARCLLDIIF
-287 SGKSPSMLR
+287 SGKGPSMIR
-296 NKIVSILTKFNT
+296 NKIVSILTKFHTAN
-308 SHLNLEIKL
+308 LNLEVKL

-324 SIRQCLF
+324 TIRQCLF

-340 VELVIEYLES
+340 IELVIEYLES
-350 LCLNNF
+350 LCLDNF

-364 YMYTMKDFSNAL
+364 YMYTMKHFSIAL
-376 EFALL
+376 EFALI
-381 SEGALN
+381 SEGTLN
-387 NDATFELANSLKVRF
+387 SDSAFELANVLKVRF
-402 NSLMNSDYARY
+402 NNLMNSDYAKY
-413 FDYNGYINREGFIN
+413 FDYNGYVNREGFIN
-427 LLLTCNNSRKA
+427 LLLTSPTGGKA

-454 NIVKIYSKLLFD
+454 NLVKIFSKLLFD
-466 YTVSLNQRTS
+466 YIVSLNQRAS

-491 NDSDVNILGYNIFER
+491 NDSDVDILGYNIFER

-574 TCIMFGTAFKMPTIA
+574 TCIMFGTAFKMPTIV

-603 DINKTWY
+603 DINRTWY
-610 LNNN
+610 LRNE

>member
-1 MAPCEINLIWLYT
+1 
-14 KLFLCCIIIIGE
+14 
-26 NMLGKIIAINESI
+26 MLGKIIAINENV

-44 DINVY
+44 EVNVY
-49 DYDGLIGKNVVFKDT
+49 DFDGLIGKNVTFKDENIT
-64 DTFNIGEVIAIGN
+64 SIGEVTAIGN
-77 GIMQVVLVG
+77 GIMQAILVG
-86 EIKNNKFLF
+86 EIKDGKFLY
-95 GDITKPAFKASC
+95 GDISKPSFKAIC
-107 HLIDDNILNIILNS
+107 YLIDNATLDIVLNS

-126 ITLGKSYIYPKYDIK
+126 IKIGKSYIYPDYDIK

-169 LQSIFYQCKTLP
+169 LQGIFYQWKTLP

-201 ISEVN
+201 IHEVN
-206 PNINYKVY
+206 ENINYKVY

-221 EFEILCF
+221 EFEILTY
-228 PFWLLGVDDLAL
+228 PFWLLGVDDLCL
-240 LMNVNSKEQI
+240 LMGVTSREQI

-261 YFARNEEE
+261 YFSREENE

-287 SGKSPSMLR
+287 SGKAPSMIR
-296 NKIVSILTKFNT
+296 NKVVSILTKFST
-308 SHLNLEIKL
+308 SNLNLEVKL
-317 EKGGWTR
+317 EKGGWART
-324 SIRQCLF
+324 IRQCLF

-350 LCLNNF
+350 LCLDNF

-364 YMYTMKDFSNAL
+364 FMYSMKDFSTAL
-376 EFALL
+376 EFALI

-387 NDATFELANSLKVRF
+387 SDTAFELGNALKVRF
-402 NSLMNSDYARY
+402 NNLMNSDYSRY
-413 FDYNGYINREGFIN
+413 FDYNGYINREGYIN
-427 LLLTCNNSRKA
+427 LLLTCNNGRKA

-454 NIVKIYSKLLFD
+454 NLVKIYSKLLFD
-466 YTVSLNQRTS
+466 YIVSLNQRAT

-491 NDSDVNILGYNIFER
+491 NDSDVSILGYNIFER

-541 FKMFHPKDLQFIKDI
+541 FKMFHPRDLQFIKDI
-556 ISSADITVTN
+556 ISSADVTLTN

-574 TCIMFGTAFKMPTIA
+574 TCIMFGTAFKLPTIA

>member
-1 MAPCEINLIWLYT
+1 
-14 KLFLCCIIIIGE
+14 
-26 NMLGKIIAINESI
+26 MLGKIIAINENV

-44 DINVY
+44 EVNVY
-49 DYDGLIGKNVVFKDT
+49 DFDGLIGKNVTFKDENIT
-64 DTFNIGEVIAIGN
+64 SIGEVTAIGN
-77 GIMQVVLVG
+77 GIMQAILVG
-86 EIKNNKFLF
+86 EIKDGKFLY
-95 GDITKPAFKASC
+95 GDISKPSFKAIC
-107 HLIDDNILNIILNS
+107 YLIDNATLDIVLNS

-126 ITLGKSYIYPKYDIK
+126 IKIGKSYIYPDYDIK

-169 LQSIFYQCKTLP
+169 LQGIFYQCKTLP

-201 ISEVN
+201 IHEVN
-206 PNINYKVY
+206 ENINYKVY

-221 EFEILCF
+221 EFEILIY
-228 PFWLLGVDDLAL
+228 PFWLLGVDDLCL
-240 LMNVNSKEQI
+240 LMGVTSREQI

-261 YFARNEEE
+261 YFSREENE

-287 SGKSPSMLR
+287 SGKAPSMIR
-296 NKIVSILTKFNT
+296 NKVVSILTKFST
-308 SHLNLEIKL
+308 SNLNLEVKL
-317 EKGGWTR
+317 EKGGWART
-324 SIRQCLF
+324 IRQCLF

-350 LCLNNF
+350 LCLDNF

-364 YMYTMKDFSNAL
+364 FMYSMKDFSTAL
-376 EFALL
+376 EFALI

-387 NDATFELANSLKVRF
+387 SDTAFELGNALKVRF
-402 NSLMNSDYARY
+402 NNLMNSDYSRY
-413 FDYNGYINREGFIN
+413 FDYNGYINREGYIN
-427 LLLTCNNSRKA
+427 LLLTCNNGRKA

-454 NIVKIYSKLLFD
+454 NLVKIYSKLLFD
-466 YTVSLNQRTS
+466 YIVSLNQRAT

-491 NDSDVNILGYNIFER
+491 NDSDVSILGYNIFER

-541 FKMFHPKDLQFIKDI
+541 FKMFHPRDLQFIKDI
-556 ISSADITVTN
+556 ISSADVTLTN

-574 TCIMFGTAFKMPTIA
+574 TCIMFGTAFKLPTIA